1 MSQILASKAGRTP
14 THQRLALALALAL
27 TPSLLVMAPVMAQ
40 QTAPSSAPS
49 ATSGRLD
56 SRDKVQLSFKDV
68 EISELVS
75 AFSTTL
81 GRPFILDPRVKGKI
95 TLEAPEPVTVRQ
107 AFDML
112 ASALAVQGFALSD
125 ASGVVRIV
133 PATDARNVV
142 PDLYRGSGQAGL
154 VTRTF
159 ELGHQDVTQISAA
172 VRALLPATSPMTVIP
187 RSNTLVVTDS
197 RENMDRVADLIA
209 RLDRKQTSE
218 IRSIPLQH
226 AYAPDIAVMVDQLFN
241 APLAAS
247 GGTQDH
253 HKLTLLPDPRSNR
266 LLIRGADS
274 RRVLEAEALVR
285 ELDSPLTRPANVH
298 VIYLKNAEAAQLA
311 ETLQGLF
318 KTVAGQ
324 SAGLKST
331 APGGVAPSPAAPPA
345 VGGLGGGL
353 GIGSTGLS
361 GSGSGAGGSSLV
373 GGFGGGST
381 SGSTFGSSGAA
392 SAATAPL
399 QAASGQVKAEGG
411 AVIQADPTQNALLVV
426 APEPLF
432 QQIRAV
438 VEQLDQRPAQVFI
451 ESLIVEISADQS
463 AEFGVQF
470 QYLNGLDE
478 NGIRAIGGT
487 NFNARGTG
495 TNLLDLAAN
504 PLAAGAGLN
513 IGAIKGTVNF
523 AGTTIANLGLLA
535 RALQSSGSGNIL
547 ATPNLLTLDNQE
559 ARIIIGQNV
568 PFITGSFTTT
578 GNAATNPF
586 QTIERQDVGTTLRV
600 KPLISEGG
608 AIRMKIFQEV
618 SSVSQRLAEGIITNK
633 RAIESTVMVNDQQI
647 IVLGGLIQD
656 ESTDGES
663 KVPGLGD
670 VPILGNLFRYDS
682 RSRRKTNLY
691 VFLRPVII
699 RNPADTTLLSMD
711 RYQSIRAAQKTLP
724 AQRESFVLPSL
735 DRAQLPEVPSAFGP
749 TVSNQQM
756 PNPDRSESDESQV
769 E

>member
-1 MSQILASKAGRTP
+1 MWQTLASKPQALG
-14 THQRLALALALAL
+14 LALAVGAGLLALL
-27 TPSLLVMAPVMAQ
+27 PLELSAQ
-40 QTAPSSAPS
+40 QASPPQQA
-49 ATSGRLD
+49 ASGRLD

-81 GRPFILDPRVKGKI
+81 GRPFIVDPRVKGKI
-95 TLEAPEPVTVRQ
+95 SLEAPEPVTVRQ

-112 ASALAVQGFALSD
+112 ASALAIQGFALSE
-125 ASGVVRIV
+125 ANGMVRIV
-133 PATDARNVV
+133 PATDARSLV
-142 PDLYRGSGQAGL
+142 PDLYRGPAQAGL

-159 ELGHQDVTQISAA
+159 DLSHQDVTQISAA

-187 RSNTLVVTDS
+187 KSNTLVVTDS
-197 RENMDRVADLIA
+197 RENMDRVADLVA
-209 RLDRKQTSE
+209 RLDRKQTTE
-218 IRSIPLQH
+218 IRSIPIQH
-226 AYAPDIAVMVDQLFN
+226 AYAPDLAVMVDQLFN
-241 APLAAS
+241 APLAA
-247 GGTQDH
+247 GGGAQDH

-266 LLIRGADS
+266 LLIRGADA
-274 RRVLEAEALVR
+274 RRVAEAEALVR

-324 SAGLKST
+324 SAGVRT
-331 APGGVAPSPAAPPA
+331 AGSAGSGGSAPVSPLLGGAGGATA
-345 VGGLGGGL
+345 GGLSL
-353 GIGSTGLS
+353 GSTGLS
-361 GSGSGAGGSSLV
+361 ASASGGATSSLSGGLSGLGSGSGGSGS
-373 GGFGGGST
+373 GFGG
-381 SGSTFGSSGAA
+381 SGNA
-392 SAATAPL
+392 STAPL
-399 QAASGQVKAEGG
+399 QGATGLVKAEAG

-478 NGIRAIGGT
+478 TGIRAIGGT

-495 TNLLDLAAN
+495 SNLLDLAVN
-504 PLAAGAGLN
+504 PLAASAGLN
-513 IGAIKGTVNF
+513 IGVIKGTVNF

-699 RNPADTTLLSMD
+699 RSPSDSHLLSMD
-711 RYQSIRAAQKTLP
+711 RYQSIRAAQQGLP

-735 DRAQLPEVPSAFGP
+735 DRATLPETPSAFGLA
-749 TVSNQQM
+749 VSQQLI
-756 PNPDRSESDESQV
+756 PSPSRSSDEAS
-769 E
+769 EAK